1 MSTGRTEV
9 ITLTQA
15 KQHLRMPLD
24 VTQDDD
30 SLYVLLEIAHGL
42 VFDKCKSLLLG
53 RCRRRSRRSMPWSM
67 RGPPTRRRRACA
79 PPSSRRSPTS
89 TGIAAT
95 PATGTARRGITRLSP
110 RAEGFLALVRDPVLR

>member
-24 VTQDDD
+24 VHQDDD

-42 VFDKCKSLLLG
+42 VFDKCKSYCSDDEDVSAAQYAVVDAWTSDTAPAGVRAAILETLSDLD
-53 RCRRRSRRSMPWSM
+53 RN
-67 RGPPTRRRRACA
+67 RGDASNRDTA
-79 PPSSRRSPTS
+79 PRYHS
-89 TGIAAT
+89 
-95 PATGTARRGITRLSP
+95 LSP